1 MFVCVM
7 IFDLQELMKL
17 SAVLL
22 LLHVC
27 IIPET
32 CFSIG
37 LRHQSVHDDGFSETK
52 VWDDDAVGFSFVE
65 TCLITGY
72 ELAIRSPWDAFL
84 FHLERLYRHAFSRD
98 FERVITDKH
107 SS

>member
-17 SAVLL
+17 SAMLFLL
-22 LLHVC
+22 LVC

-32 CFSIG
+32 LCFSIG

-52 VWDDDAVGFSFVE
+52 VWDDDSIGFSFME
-65 TCLITGY
+65 TCPSIGD
-72 ELAIRSPWDAFL
+72 EFAIRLPYHGMHFCSTCKGYVIKL
-84 FHLERLYRHAFSRD
+84 FHETFS
-98 FERVITDKH
+98 V
-107 SS
+107 